1 MKLEVR
7 ANSKSMTVEDVL
19 YLILSGIVSAW
30 DAMLKKFSVKKRLAK
45 FHRTMCFV
53 LALEISF
60 GILLAS
66 IILCKNDIVF
76 LRLGIIASTL
86 LAIYSCKRLY
96 PKI

>member
-7 ANSKSMTVEDVL
+7 INSKSMTAEDVL
-19 YLILSGIVSAW
+19 CSMLSEIISAW
-30 DAMLKKFSVKKRLAK
+30 DAILKKFSVKERLAK
-45 FHRTMCFV
+45 FHKMMCFV

-76 LRLGIIASTL
+76 LRLGIIASIL